1 MSKSSRLFIFFY
13 GVSLSYCYAG
23 NESLLSVQESAS
35 AQKITSTSYA
45 DLAREY
51 QQKADFYK
59 AMAGIYESSTPQLS
73 SLSSNESI
81 PKIKKY
87 NPLKG
92 TQLSLGGG
100 GTTGNS
106 SSSNAQGNLVINYK
120 PSESDVG
127 WNFNTLGQ
135 YNYLY
140 SDGNG
145 VEKNRLY
152 LQQNGYYMFDKFN
165 GAFAQASYLN
175 DITDGYYY
183 TWNEN
188 IGYQLQLFKSDSQNL
203 LLSLGPGLQ
212 QRQVV
217 VSNGPSSQIKPSWL
231 TQFTYNLNFTNMIT
245 FTEQLQNVATQLNN
259 TTYSISSITI
269 QAYRNIGIGF
279 NYQFT
284 FNSSPEPGFARL
296 STISGVTFVYSVD

>member
-1 MSKSSRLFIFFY
+1 MSC
-13 GVSLSYCYAG
+13 YCQADNQG
-23 NESLLSVQESAS
+23 LPSNQESTS
-35 AQKITSTSYA
+35 QIQKLPSNSYA

-73 SLSSNESI
+73 SLSPLESI
-81 PKIKKY
+81 PEIKKY

-92 TQLSLGGG
+92 TQVSLGAG

-106 SSSNAQGNLVINYK
+106 NSSNAQGNLVINYK

-152 LQQNGYYMFDKFN
+152 LQQNGYYMFDKYN
-165 GAFAQASYLN
+165 GMFAQASYLN
-175 DITDGYYY
+175 DVSDGYYY

-188 IGYQLQLFKSDSQNL
+188 IGYQLQVFKDDSQNL
-203 LLSLGPGLQ
+203 LLTLGPGVQ

-217 VSNGPSSQIKPSWL
+217 ISSGQDTQVRPSWL
-231 TQFTYNLNFTNMIT
+231 TQFTYNLNFTNKVT
-245 FTEQLQNVATQLNN
+245 FTEQLQNIATQLNN
-259 TTYSISSITI
+259 TTYSISTITI
-269 QAYRNIGIGF
+269 QAYKNIGIGL

-284 FNSSPEPGFARL
+284 FNSSPEPGFAGV
-296 STISGVTFVYSVD
+296 STISGVTFVYSLN

>member
-1 MSKSSRLFIFFY
+1 MLNNSRLFILFY
-13 GVSLSYCYAG
+13 GITSYYCYAD
-23 NESLLSVQESAS
+23 NEGLLSNQESAS
-35 AQKITSTSYA
+35 TRKITTASYA

-59 AMAGIYESSTPQLS
+59 AMAGIYESATPQLS
-73 SLSSNESI
+73 SLSSYESL
-81 PKIKKY
+81 PKVKKY

-92 TQLSLGGG
+92 TQVSLGGG

-120 PSESDVG
+120 PSESDIG

-152 LQQNGYYMFDKFN
+152 LQQSGYYMFDKYN

-188 IGYQLQLFKSDSQNL
+188 IGYQLQVFKNDS
-203 LLSLGPGLQ
+203 
-212 QRQVV
+212 
-217 VSNGPSSQIKPSWL
+217 
-231 TQFTYNLNFTNMIT
+231 
-245 FTEQLQNVATQLNN
+245 
-259 TTYSISSITI
+259 
-269 QAYRNIGIGF
+269 
-279 NYQFT
+279 
-284 FNSSPEPGFARL
+284 
-296 STISGVTFVYSVD
+296 